1 MRLKYWT
8 FFGAL
13 FLLAACT
20 TASEELASAGGE
32 GAEGRTAVTAQPQE
46 QAKAPPQDTLPG
58 GTQQDLV
65 VNVGDRIFFDFD
77 KFELRAESRRTLAR
91 QADWLGSNLGVT
103 VTVEGHTDERGTRE
117 YNIALGERR
126 AVAVKNFL
134 VEQGVS
140 ASRIRT
146 ISFGKER
153 PVAVGSSEV
162 SWSQNRRGVT
172 TIN

>member
-20 TASEELASAGGE
+20 TASEELASTGGE
-32 GAEGRTAVTAQPQE
+32 GAQARTTVTAEP
-46 QAKAPPQDTLPG
+46 QAKAPPQDTLRG

-77 KFELRAESRRTLAR
+77 KFELRAEARRTLAR
-91 QADWLGSNLGVT
+91 QADWLGTNLAVT

-140 ASRIRT
+140 ASRITT

>member
-13 FLLAACT
+13 FLVAACT

-32 GAEGRTAVTAQPQE
+32 GAQGRNGVA
-46 QAKAPPQDTLPG
+46 QDTVRG

-77 KFELRAESRRTLAR
+77 MFELKSEARRTLAR
-91 QADWLGSNLGVT
+91 QADWLRTNPNVT

-134 VEQGVS
+134 IEQGVS
-140 ASRIRT
+140 ASRITT

>member
-8 FFGAL
+8 IFGAL
-13 FLLAACT
+13 FVLAACT

-32 GAEGRTAVTAQPQE
+32 GAQPQNIVTAE
-46 QAKAPPQDTLPG
+46 RSLSG
-58 GTQQDLV
+58 GSQQDLV

-77 KFELRAESRRTLAR
+77 KFELRSVARRTLAR
-91 QADWLGSNLGVT
+91 QAEWLRSNPNVT

-126 AVAVKNFL
+126 AVTVKNFL
-134 VEQGVS
+134 IEQGVN
-140 ASRIRT
+140 ASRITT

-153 PVAVGSSEV
+153 PVSVGSSEV

-172 TIN
+172 TVN

>member
-8 FFGAL
+8 IFGAL
-13 FLLAACT
+13 FLVAACT
-20 TASEELASAGGE
+20 TASEDLASAGGQ
-32 GAEGRTAVTAQPQE
+32 GAQGRSSVS
-46 QAKAPPQDTLPG
+46 QAQDTVG
-58 GTQQDLV
+58 QGSQQDLV

-77 KFELRAESRRTLAR
+77 KFVLRSEARRTLAR
-91 QADWLGSNLGVT
+91 QADWLRTNPNVT

-140 ASRIRT
+140 AVRITT

>member
-8 FFGAL
+8 IFGAL
-13 FLLAACT
+13 FLIAACT

-32 GAEGRTAVTAQPQE
+32 GAQGRNGVAV
-46 QAKAPPQDTLPG
+46 G
-58 GTQQDLV
+58 GGSQQDLV

-77 KFELRAESRRTLAR
+77 RFELKGEARRTLSR
-91 QADWLGSNLGVT
+91 QAEWLGKNPGVT

-134 VEQGVS
+134 IEQGVS
-140 ASRIRT
+140 ATRVTT

>member
-8 FFGAL
+8 IFGAL
-13 FLLAACT
+13 FVVAACS
-20 TASEELASAGGE
+20 TASEELASTGGE
-32 GAEGRTAVTAQPQE
+32 GVQPRASVSQE
-46 QAKAPPQDTLPG
+46 TQKTPEVQDSVRSG
-58 GTQQDLV
+58 SQQDLV

-77 KFELRAESRRTLAR
+77 KFELRQQARRTLSR
-91 QADWLGSNLGVT
+91 QAEWLGGNPGVT

-126 AVAVKNFL
+126 AIAVKNFL
-134 VEQGVS
+134 IEEGVN
-140 ASRIRT
+140 ATRITT

-153 PVAVGSSEV
+153 PVAIGSSED

>member
-8 FFGAL
+8 IFGAL
-13 FLLAACT
+13 FLVAACT
-20 TASEELASAGGE
+20 TASEDLASAGGQ
-32 GAEGRTAVTAQPQE
+32 GAQPRSDVA
-46 QAKAPPQDTLPG
+46 QAQDTVG
-58 GTQQDLV
+58 QGSQQDLV

-77 KFELRAESRRTLAR
+77 KFVLRSEARRTLAR
-91 QADWLGSNLGVT
+91 QADWLRTNPNVT

-140 ASRIRT
+140 SVRITT

>member
-8 FFGAL
+8 IFGAL
-13 FLLAACT
+13 FLVAACT
-20 TASEELASAGGE
+20 TASEELASVGGQ
-32 GAEGRTAVTAQPQE
+32 GAQGRSGVA
-46 QAKAPPQDTLPG
+46 QDTVGG

-77 KFELRAESRRTLAR
+77 RFELRSEARRTLAR
-91 QADWLGSNLGVT
+91 QADWLRTNPNVT

-126 AVAVKNFL
+126 AIAVKNFL
-134 VEQGVS
+134 IEQGVS
-140 ASRIRT
+140 SSRITT

>member
-8 FFGAL
+8 IFGAL
-13 FLLAACT
+13 FLVAACT
-20 TASEELASAGGE
+20 TASEELASAGGQ
-32 GAEGRTAVTAQPQE
+32 GAQARSSVTAQPQ
-46 QAKAPPQDTLPG
+46 DTVRG

-77 KFELRAESRRTLAR
+77 KFELRSEARRTLAR
-91 QADWLGSNLGVT
+91 QADWLRTNPDVT

-134 VEQGVS
+134 IEQGIN
-140 ASRIRT
+140 ATRITT

>member
-8 FFGAL
+8 IFGAL
-13 FLLAACT
+13 FLVAACT
-20 TASEELASAGGE
+20 TASEELASAGGQ
-32 GAEGRTAVTAQPQE
+32 GAQARTSVTSQ
-46 QAKAPPQDTLPG
+46 PQDTVRG

-77 KFELRAESRRTLAR
+77 KFELRSEARRTLAR
-91 QADWLGSNLGVT
+91 QADWLRTNPDVT

-134 VEQGVS
+134 IEQGIN
-140 ASRIRT
+140 ATRITT